1 MSLKFSAKPNLVI
14 ITTFLLLSCN
24 FLILLSLSNVHES
37 YGQEKYT
44 YYGYVP
50 AKIYNYNLT
59 DNDDLNSGWRLDTG
73 SVAEAALVAITATKD
88 DTHIWVYCLDNGSLV
103 SEAIIDS
110 MQTHYVVF
118 RNDTFFKVE
127 TSKLANVLLLNY
139 EEVPLD
145 AKSVTAYPLPFT
157 FHQDVNGAYVG
168 KEFVF
173 MAVQF
178 NIYLQYTV
186 FALEDSKVTVTRED
200 NNVQTF
206 SLKANGYKRLIWEP
220 FTVYKVE
227 STGNIMI
234 HSGNIDG
241 TTFFV
246 PSAEGGFVGRN
257 FYSLSNTNW
266 DATESYGYRISA
278 TQDTTVT
285 VWSLETKEKILTA
298 NVKANSGLGFKPK
311 APAIFVHSNQ
321 PITLEC
327 IHNGSIMRSASG
339 IYGAYGSGIG
349 FFGVRP
355 NEDTP
360 FFLPVESYVEAYV
373 FAFEDTEITVDDN
386 VYSIEADSHYVI
398 TTPGTHIIRAN
409 KKVIVETLNWPY
421 TPEYQGLQYSGTA
434 IPCIQTTDVI
444 PEVKLTPI
452 EEAGFPIMYII
463 IGAAA
468 AAAGVIALLLI
479 RSRRKE

>member
-1 MSLKFSAKPNLVI
+1 M
-14 ITTFLLLSCN
+14 LLSST
-24 FLILLSLSNVHES
+24 LVYKS

-59 DNDDLNSGWRLDTG
+59 DSNDVNSGWRLDTG

-88 DTHIWVYCLDNGSLV
+88 GTHIWVYCLDNSSIV
-103 SEAIIDS
+103 SETTIDN

-118 RNDTFFKVE
+118 KNGTFFKVE
-127 TSKLANVLLLNY
+127 TSELANVLLLNY
-139 EEVPLD
+139 EEIPLD
-145 AKSVTAYPLPFT
+145 AESVTAYPLPFT
-157 FHQDVNGAYVG
+157 FYQATDGAYAG
-168 KEFVF
+168 KEFIF

-186 FALEDSKVTVTRED
+186 FTVEDAEVTVTRED
-200 NNVQTF
+200 GNIQTF
-206 SLKANGYKRLIWEP
+206 SLKANDYRRLIWEP

-227 STGNIMI
+227 STGAIMI

-246 PSAEGGFVGRN
+246 PSAEGGFVGKN

-266 DATESYGYRISA
+266 DATESYGYRVSA
-278 TQDTTVT
+278 TQETTVT
-285 VWSLETKEKILTA
+285 VWSLETKEKILTST
-298 NVKANSGLGFKPK
+298 VEANSGLGFKPK
-311 APAIFVHSNQ
+311 APAIFVHSDQ

-349 FFGVRP
+349 FFGVKP
-355 NEDTP
+355 DEDTP

-373 FAFEDTEITVDDN
+373 FASEDTEIMVDGD
-386 VYSIEADSHYVI
+386 VYSVEADSYYVI
-398 TTPGTHIIRAN
+398 TTPGTHVIRAN

-444 PEVKLTPI
+444 PEVTLTPI
-452 EEAGFPIMYII
+452 GEGGFPIMYVII
-463 IGAAA
+463 AAV
-468 AAAGVIALLLI
+468 AAAGAVVALLLM
-479 RSRRKE
+479 RS

>member
-1 MSLKFSAKPNLVI
+1 MLPSKFCSKSYLVV
-14 ITTFLLLSCN
+14 ITAFLLLS
-24 FLILLSLSNVHES
+24 FDFILFLSLTRAYES

-59 DNDDLNSGWRLDTG
+59 DNNDVNSGWRLDTG

-88 DTHIWVYCLDNGSLV
+88 DTHIRVYCLDNGSLV
-103 SEAIIDS
+103 SETTIDS
-110 MQTHYVVF
+110 METHYVLF
-118 RNDTFFKVE
+118 KNDTFFKVN

-139 EEVPLD
+139 EEIPLD
-145 AKSVTAYPLPFT
+145 AESVTAYPLPFT
-157 FHQDVNGAYVG
+157 FYQAIDGAYVG

-186 FALEDSKVTVTRED
+186 FALEDAEVTVTRED
-200 NNVQTF
+200 GNIQTF

-266 DATESYGYRISA
+266 DTTESYGYRVSA

-311 APAIFVHSNQ
+311 APAIFVHSDQ

-327 IHNGSIMRSASG
+327 VHNGSIIRSASG
-339 IYGAYGSGIG
+339 IYGAYGSGVG
-349 FFGVRP
+349 FFGVKP
-355 NEDTP
+355 DEDTP

-373 FAFEDTEITVDDN
+373 FASEDTEITVDGE
-386 VYSIEADSHYVI
+386 VYSIKADSYYVI
-398 TTPGTHIIRAN
+398 TTPGTHVIRAN
-409 KKVIVETLNWPY
+409 NKVIVETLNWPS

-434 IPCIQTTDVI
+434 IPCIQTVDVI
-444 PEVKLTPI
+444 PEVTLTPI
-452 EEAGFPIMYII
+452 EQGGFPTTYVII
-463 IGAAA
+463 A
-468 AAAGVIALLLI
+468 AAAGAVVVLLLA
-479 RSRRKE
+479 RTRRKK